1 MCALRIFIILQFRT
15 SLYWAMMG
23 QVKPQPRLTYDKPY
37 SVWLVWPTI
46 CFSRTMCTWMRWA
59 LAWDSVASSWRSRL
73 TEKIPISRFA
83 NNVLGAQHVWG
94 PRALRP
100 AGPTVPDHARAH
112 SIVAGA
118 ERIPCRPRLQVGLWG
133 LDHRPSQLV
142 GVPPKL
148 IWSRIISSFA
158 ALVKFFSAFLTN
170 VVCVSWGLFSFSV
183 TREEEK
189 LTFCLDPFPK
199 IPHIQIF
206 ADYDF

>member
-23 QVKPQPRLTYDKPY
+23 QVKLQPRLTYDKPY
-37 SVWLVWPTI
+37 SVWLVWPTYVI
-46 CFSRTMCTWMRWA
+46 YFIISRTMCTWMRWA

-118 ERIPCRPRLQVGLWG
+118 ERIPCRPRLQVGHQTSWTLRT
-133 LDHRPSQLV
+133 RPQAITTCGGSSQAHLIQNYFLFCCV
-142 GVPPKL
+142 G
-148 IWSRIISSFA
+148 
-158 ALVKFFSAFLTN
+158 
-170 VVCVSWGLFSFSV
+170 
-183 TREEEK
+183 
-189 LTFCLDPFPK
+189 
-199 IPHIQIF
+199 
-206 ADYDF
+206 

>member
-23 QVKPQPRLTYDKPY
+23 QVKLQPRLTDDKPY
-37 SVWLVWPTI
+37 SVWLVWPTCVI
-46 CFSRTMCTWMRWA
+46 CFIISRTMCTWMRWA

-133 LDHRPSQLV
+133 LDHSFLP
-142 GVPPKL
+142 
-148 IWSRIISSFA
+148 SSFDPE
-158 ALVKFFSAFLTN
+158 LFPLLLRWLSFFRHSWQMLFVSLEAFI
-170 VVCVSWGLFSFSV
+170 LFRQE
-183 TREEEK
+183 TIGWW
-189 LTFCLDPFPK
+189 PYP
-199 IPHIQIF
+199 IIWQ
-206 ADYDF
+206 